1 MKLILGLGNPGS
13 EYKETRHN
21 CGFKVVE
28 LCAAFFHL
36 KLKKRCF
43 RLYER
48 SKLVKNEEVN
58 YLIKPLT
65 YMNNSG
71 NILHYFKNVKAD
83 DIVVIADQMDL
94 PLSYIR
100 IKKGG
105 GDAGHNGL
113 KSIIANL
120 NGDKSFIR
128 IYVGIGRPKQG
139 ESVVNHVLGE
149 EENKELFD
157 QGIEKANNALIDILN
172 NMPLEKL
179 MQKYNVKIKWSF
191 NK

>member
-1 MKLILGLGNPGS
+1 MKIILGLGNPGS

-48 SKLVKNEEVN
+48 SKLIINNDVN

-65 YMNNSG
+65 FMNNSG
-71 NILHYFKNVKAD
+71 NILHYFKNVEAK
-83 DIVVIADQMDL
+83 DIIVIADQMDL

-100 IKKGG
+100 VKKGG
-105 GDAGHNGL
+105 GNAGHNGL
-113 KSIIANL
+113 KSIIENL
-120 NGDKSFIR
+120 NGEKSFIR

-139 ESVVNHVLGE
+139 DSVVNHVLGE
-149 EENKELFD
+149 EENKELFN

-172 NMPLEKL
+172 EMPLEKV
-179 MQKYNVKIKWSF
+179 MQKYNVKIK
-191 NK
+191 